1 MPSRDGRFLDHL
13 SGIAGGLTPRVLP
26 VASTRPGVADV
37 TVTVFDHV
45 PEPGMTTGITYGLSI
60 VDHPVWTQTRPE
72 LCLTVAT
79 RDDGWMRVLGEL
91 AERLRGD
98 CPFVYGS
105 TLDVGRPITAETEM
119 TAFVVF
125 VPAVLDRADYD
136 GIEVGPD
143 DRVNIVGVYPVHDS
157 ERKFIVDHGLEEF
170 WRLGWDPYDVSR
182 SAMV

>member
-1 MPSRDGRFLDHL
+1 MPSRDENFLAHL
-13 SGIAGGLTPRVLP
+13 AGIAGGLTPRVLP
-26 VASTRPGVADV
+26 VGSTKPGVADV
-37 TVTVFDHV
+37 TVIVYDDV

-79 RDDGWMRVLGEL
+79 ADAVWMQVLGEL
-91 AERLRGD
+91 VERLRGD

-105 TLDVGRPITAETEM
+105 TVDVGQPISPDTEM

-125 VPAVLDRADYD
+125 RPAVLDRADYD
-136 GIEVGPD
+136 AIEVGD
-143 DRVNIVGVYPVHDS
+143 GDRVNIVGIYPIHES
-157 ERKFIVDHGLEEF
+157 ERTFIVDHGLEEF